1 MSQSGNK
8 PRKTLSSSVATQRA
22 ASKFTRRSLLKAAA
36 AGGTIAAM
44 GPWIVRDAFSSSGE
58 IRVMTWSGYDFA
70 KVKAAFEKATG
81 MKMTISD
88 FPDQDKMA
96 AQMKAT
102 NGEGFDIAEP
112 TADRVPQWVDED
124 FLQPLDEGKASL
136 AGVKDAFL
144 KGAAADSAVIKG
156 KRYATPTVWGT
167 ETLCFNTKSAPL
179 EYGKASYADLWK
191 PEYVGKVTVR
201 PHSSLVGIGLVL
213 EAAGKLP
220 HKMREAFSDPAKMTA
235 NYDIIIKQAIANRK
249 SVAQFWSDENSAQGA
264 FRTNGV
270 VIGQNWDTSAAAMI
284 KEGMPIG
291 YVAAK
296 EGAFAWLQNWVVP
309 KKANT
314 TQTYDF
320 LKWFNTGE
328 ATAMWATAYGANP
341 IGKDSEKGLS
351 DSDKKFLA
359 MAYPGDALEKLWWWP
374 ASPSWFVTKRNE
386 YADKFKS
393 A

>member
-1 MSQSGNK
+1 MSRAKSK
-8 PRKTLSSSVATQRA
+8 SVSSSVATQRA
-22 ASKFTRRSLLKAAA
+22 AYEFTRRSLIKAAA
-36 AGGTIAAM
+36 AGGAVAAM

-58 IRVMTWSGYDFA
+58 VRIMTWSGYDFA
-70 KVKAAFEKATG
+70 KVKAAMEKATG

-96 AQMKAT
+96 AQMKAS

-112 TADRVPQWVDED
+112 TADRVPQWVDEG
-124 FLQPLDEGKASL
+124 FLQPLDEAKANLS
-136 AGVKDAFL
+136 GVKDAFL
-144 KGAAADSAVIKG
+144 GGAAAGSSIIGG

-167 ETLCFNTKSAPL
+167 EALTFNKKSAPL

-201 PHSSLVGIGLVL
+201 PHSGLAGIGLWL
-213 EAAGKLP
+213 EGEGKLP
-220 HKMREAFSDPAKMTA
+220 HKMREAFADPAKMTA
-235 NYDIIIKQAIANRK
+235 NWDIITKQAIANRK

-264 FRTNGV
+264 FRTNGC
-270 VIGQNWDTSAAAMI
+270 VIGQNWDTSAAALI
-284 KEGMPIG
+284 KEGLPIG
-291 YVAAK
+291 YLAPK
-296 EGAFAWLQNWVVP
+296 EGALAWLQNWVVP

-320 LKWFNTGE
+320 LKWFNTAE
-328 ATAMWATAYGANP
+328 ATAMWAAAYDANP

-351 DSDKKFLA
+351 DANRAFLA
-359 MAYPGDALEKLWWWP
+359 MAYPGDALTKLFWWP
-374 ASPSWFVTKRNE
+374 AQPAWFVSKRNE
-386 YADKFKS
+386 YSDKWKS